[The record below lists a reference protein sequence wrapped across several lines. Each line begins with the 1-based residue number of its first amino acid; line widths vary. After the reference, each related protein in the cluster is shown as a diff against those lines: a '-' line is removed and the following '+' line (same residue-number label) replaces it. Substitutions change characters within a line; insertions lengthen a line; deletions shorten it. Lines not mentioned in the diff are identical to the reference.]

1 MGSCK
6 KSVVKL
12 GLLYGT
18 VMGLFAGLLGLGLF
32 PGLGCQVFNQNM
44 ILGLILGVLMDMVVA
59 VLFGAVCG
67 LIYGL
72 TIVIFL
78 KKKVEEFVPVR
89 ESFRA
94 QGCLFFDD
102 VANHMMGKKGVG
114 GWMFILNDDL
124 YFRSHQQNIQVH
136 EQRIPLVSIRRV
148 TCTKSGMRGMFSS
161 GLDVELAD
169 GRVEK
174 YVVNDRKIWMDKIA
188 EACRRVGNDIHKK

>member
-1 MGSCK
+1 MDSCK
-6 KSVVKL
+6 KSAVKL
-12 GLLYGT
+12 GLFYGT
-18 VMGLFAGLLGLGLF
+18 VMGLFAGLLGLCLF
-32 PGLGCQVFNQNM
+32 PGLGCLVFNQNV
-44 ILGLILGVLMDMVVA
+44 ILGLILGVLLDMVAA
-59 VLFGAVCG
+59 VLFGTACG

-72 TIVIFL
+72 IMANFL
-78 KKKVEEFVPVR
+78 KKKAQEFAPVR
-89 ESFRA
+89 EAFRA

-102 VANHMMGKKGVG
+102 VANHMMGKEGVG
-114 GWMFILNDDL
+114 GWMFILTDSL
-124 YFRSHQQNIQVH
+124 YFKSHQQNVQVH

-161 GLDVELAD
+161 GLDIELAD